1 MISSYKESRW
11 RVKARA
17 STLAPYDFCGSY
29 CMHLHILGICG
40 TFMGSL
46 AQLAKAQGHKVT
58 GSDQGIYPPM
68 SDQLEQAGIE
78 VIAGFDA
85 TQLDPAPDC
94 VIIGNA
100 MSRGN
105 PAVEYVLD
113 RGLPYMSGPDWM
125 GKYLLA
131 DKWVMAVAG
140 THGKT
145 TTSSM
150 LAWLLEF
157 GGMNPSYLIGGVP
170 ENFST
175 SARLTDSNFFIIE
188 ADEYDTAFFDKRS
201 KFVHYHPRT
210 LVMNNLEFDHAD
222 IFDNL
227 AAIERQFHHLVRT
240 VPSTGQ
246 VIYPSNNE
254 PLQRVIAQGCWSE
267 QVLLNS
273 SKDAPE
279 GWAVE
284 AILADCSEFNVFHQG
299 QQVATVSWALN
310 GEHNM
315 YNALAAMV
323 AARHVGIQ
331 PNTSATALAQ
341 FQSVKR
347 RMELVGE
354 VGTGDH
360 AVRIFDDFAHHPT
373 AIKLTLSGAKANQR
387 VNKRNGRLIAVVEP
401 RSNTMKL
408 GEHKAKLAASV
419 EDADATYWLEP
430 DGLSWSLTD
439 AVSRMKNQ
447 TVCSSVKD
455 LESRLLTDIQTGDD
469 LVIMSNGS
477 FSGLHRSLLA
487 KLTDK

>member
-1 MISSYKESRW
+1 
-11 RVKARA
+11 
-17 STLAPYDFCGSY
+17 
-29 CMHLHILGICG
+29 MHLHILGICG

-78 VIAGFDA
+78 VIAGFDSA
-85 TQLDPAPDC
+85 QLDPAPDC

-145 TTSSM
+145 TTASM
-150 LAWLLEF
+150 LAWILEY

-175 SARLTDSNFFIIE
+175 SARLTDSNFFVIE

-201 KFVHYHPRT
+201 KFIHYHPRT

-222 IFDNL
+222 IFDDL
-227 AAIERQFHHLVRT
+227 AAIERQFHHLIRT
-240 VPSTGQ
+240 VPASGL
-246 VIYPSNNE
+246 VIYPVDNDAI
-254 PLQRVIAQGCWSE
+254 QRVIAQGCWSE
-267 QVLLNS
+267 QALLNH
-273 SKDAPE
+273 AG
-279 GWAVE
+279 GWMVE
-284 AILADCSEFNVFHQG
+284 AILADCSQFDILHHNTV
-299 QQVATVSWALN
+299 VATVTWRLS

-315 YNALAAMV
+315 ANALAAVV
-323 AARHVGIQ
+323 AARHVGIE
-331 PNTSATALAQ
+331 PRTAAQALEQ

-347 RMELVGE
+347 RMELVGD
-354 VGTGDH
+354 VDD
-360 AVRIFDDFAHHPT
+360 VRIYDDFAHHPT
-373 AIKLTLSGAKANQR
+373 AIKLTLAGARA
-387 VNKRNGRLIAVVEP
+387 KRTIEKRAGRLLAVLEP

-408 GEHKAKLAASV
+408 GDHKETLAASV
-419 EDADATYWLEP
+419 EDADSTYWLEP
-430 DGLSWSLTD
+430 EGLSWSLTD
-439 AVSRMKNQ
+439 AVSSMKRQ
-447 TVCSSVKD
+447 TVCHTVED
-455 LESRLLTDIQTGDD
+455 LEQRLLGDIQEGDD
-469 LVIMSNGS
+469 VVIMSNGS
-477 FSGLHRSLLA
+477 FSGLHRSLLS
-487 KLTDK
+487 KLQNKSKSPSEADPL

>member
-1 MISSYKESRW
+1 
-11 RVKARA
+11 
-17 STLAPYDFCGSY
+17 
-29 CMHLHILGICG
+29 
-40 TFMGSL
+40 MGSL

-78 VIAGFDA
+78 VIAGFDPA
-85 TQLDPAPDC
+85 QLNPVPDC

-150 LAWLLEF
+150 LAWLLEYA
-157 GGMNPSYLIGGVP
+157 GMNPSYLIGGVP

-222 IFDNL
+222 IFDDL

-246 VIYPSNNE
+246 IIYPADNE
-254 PLQRVIAQGCWSE
+254 ALQRVIAQGCWSE
-267 QVLLNS
+267 QAQLLANKES
-273 SKDAPE
+273 DNASQDAVG

-284 AILADCSEFNVFHQG
+284 AVLADCSEFNVFHYG
-299 QQVATVSWALN
+299 KQVATVTWALS

-315 YNALAAMV
+315 YNALAAIV
-323 AARHVGIQ
+323 AARHVGIE
-331 PNTSATALAQ
+331 PHTSAEAFAQ

-354 VGTGDH
+354 VGSAGKT
-360 AVRIFDDFAHHPT
+360 VRIFDDFAHHPT
-373 AIKLTLSGAKANQR
+373 AIKLTLSGAKANQQVKER
-387 VNKRNGRLIAVVEP
+387 SGRLIAVLEP

-419 EDADATYWLEP
+419 EDADASYWLEP
-430 DGLSWSLTD
+430 EGMSWSLTD
-439 AVSRMKNQ
+439 AVAGMKNQ
-447 TVCSSVKD
+447 TVCHSVEE
-455 LESRLLTDIQTGDD
+455 LETQLLADIQAGDD

-487 KLTDK
+487 KLEAKDTAIKKAAPAKIEALL

>member
-1 MISSYKESRW
+1 
-11 RVKARA
+11 
-17 STLAPYDFCGSY
+17 
-29 CMHLHILGICG
+29 MHLHILGICG

-78 VIAGFDA
+78 VIAGFDPA
-85 TQLDPAPDC
+85 QLNPAPDY
-94 VIIGNA
+94 VIVGNA

-113 RGLPYMSGPDWM
+113 RGLPYISGPDWM

-145 TTSSM
+145 TTASM
-150 LAWLLEF
+150 LAWLLEYA
-157 GGMNPSYLIGGVP
+157 GMNPSYLIGGVP

-222 IFDNL
+222 IFDDL

-246 VIYPSNNE
+246 IIYPSGNQA
-254 PLQRVIAQGCWSE
+254 LQRVIAQGCWSE
-267 QVLLNS
+267 QAHIRSDKNQT
-273 SKDAPE
+273 E

-284 AILADCSEFNVFHQG
+284 AILADASQFNVYHQG
-299 QQVATVSWALN
+299 QRVCAVTWSLN

-315 YNALAAMV
+315 YNALAAII
-323 AARHVGIQ
+323 AARHVGIE
-331 PNTSATALAQ
+331 PRTSAEALAE

-347 RMELVGE
+347 RMELVGD
-354 VGTGDH
+354 VAGAHKTDSI
-360 AVRIFDDFAHHPT
+360 RIFDDFAHHPT
-373 AIKLTLSGAKANQR
+373 AIKLTLSGAKASQQVQGR
-387 VNKRNGRLIAVVEP
+387 SGRLIAVLEP

-408 GEHKAKLAASV
+408 GKHKAKLAASV
-419 EDADATYWLEP
+419 EDADASYWLEP
-430 DGLSWSLTD
+430 EGLSWSLSD
-439 AVSRMKNQ
+439 AVSGMKQQ
-447 TVCSSVKD
+447 TVCQNIEA
-455 LESRLLTDIQTGDD
+455 LEDRLLQDIQAGDD
-469 LVIMSNGS
+469 VIIMSNGS
-477 FSGLHRSLLA
+477 FSGLHRSLLS
-487 KLTDK
+487 KLIDKQQ

>member
-1 MISSYKESRW
+1 
-11 RVKARA
+11 
-17 STLAPYDFCGSY
+17 
-29 CMHLHILGICG
+29 MHLHILGICG

-78 VIAGFDA
+78 VIAGFDSA
-85 TQLDPAPDC
+85 QLDPAPDC

-131 DKWVMAVAG
+131 DKWVLAVAG

-150 LAWLLEF
+150 LAWLLEY

-210 LVMNNLEFDHAD
+210 LIMNNLEFDHAD
-222 IFDNL
+222 IFDDL

-240 VPSTGQ
+240 VPATGQ
-246 VIYPSNNE
+246 VIYPADNAA
-254 PLQRVIAQGCWSE
+254 LQRVIAQGCWSE
-267 QVLLNS
+267 QAVINPVT
-273 SKDAPE
+273 DND
-279 GWAVE
+279 GWTVAAIVE
-284 AILADCSEFNVFHQG
+284 DCSQFNVFHQG
-299 QQVATVSWALN
+299 QLAATVTWSLS

-315 YNALAAMV
+315 YNALAAMI
-323 AARHVGIQ
+323 AARHVGIDAK
-331 PNTSATALAQ
+331 TAATALSQ

-354 VGTGDH
+354 VNE
-360 AVRIFDDFAHHPT
+360 VRIYDDFAHHPT
-373 AIKLTLSGAKANQR
+373 AIKLTLSGAKAKQA
-387 VNKRNGRLIAVVEP
+387 VEKRSGRLIAVLEP

-419 EDADATYWLEP
+419 EDADASYWLEP
-430 DGLSWSLTD
+430 EGLSWSLND
-439 AVSRMKNQ
+439 ALSNRAAQ
-447 TVCSSVKD
+447 TVCQTVAE
-455 LESRLLTDIQTGDD
+455 LEAQLLADIQAGDD

-477 FSGLHRSLLA
+477 FSGLHRSLLNKLEA
-487 KLTDK
+487 KAAELS

>member
-1 MISSYKESRW
+1 
-11 RVKARA
+11 
-17 STLAPYDFCGSY
+17 
-29 CMHLHILGICG
+29 MHLHILGICG

-68 SDQLEQAGIE
+68 SDQLEQAGIDI
-78 VIAGFDA
+78 IAGFDPA
-85 TQLDPAPDC
+85 QLDPAPDY

-113 RGLPYMSGPDWM
+113 RGIPYISGPDWM

-131 DKWVMAVAG
+131 DKWVMAVSG

-145 TTSSM
+145 TTASM
-150 LAWLLEF
+150 LAWLLEY

-210 LVMNNLEFDHAD
+210 LIMNNLEFDHAD
-222 IFDNL
+222 IFDDL

-246 VIYPSNNE
+246 IIFPSENQA
-254 PLQRVIAQGCWSE
+254 LQRVIAQGCWS
-267 QVLLNS
+267 QQAHIHS
-273 SKDAPE
+273 DKTHARSDKTE
-279 GWAVE
+279 GWSVE
-284 AILADCSEFNVFHQG
+284 AILADFSQFNVYHNGEFACE
-299 QQVATVSWALN
+299 VRWSLN

-315 YNALAAMV
+315 YNALAAMI
-323 AARHVGIQ
+323 AARHVGIE
-331 PNTSATALAQ
+331 PKTAAEALAE

-354 VGTGDH
+354 IND
-360 AVRIFDDFAHHPT
+360 VRIFDDFAHHPT
-373 AIKLTLSGAKANQR
+373 AIKLTLSGAKATQK
-387 VNKRNGRLIAVVEP
+387 VNKRRGRLIAVLEP

-408 GEHKAKLAASV
+408 GEHKTKLAASI

-430 DGLSWSLTD
+430 EGLSWSLTD
-439 AVSRMKNQ
+439 AVAAMNNQ
-447 TVCSSVKD
+447 TVCHQIEA
-455 LESRLLTDIQTGDD
+455 LEAQLLKDIQAGDD
-469 LVIMSNGS
+469 VVIMSNGS

-487 KLTDK
+487 KLTQQVELS

>member
-1 MISSYKESRW
+1 
-11 RVKARA
+11 
-17 STLAPYDFCGSY
+17 
-29 CMHLHILGICG
+29 MHLHILGICG

-78 VIAGFDA
+78 VIAGFDPA
-85 TQLDPAPDC
+85 QLDPAPDC

-113 RGLPYMSGPDWM
+113 RGLHYMSGPDWM

-131 DKWVMAVAG
+131 DKWVMAVSG

-150 LAWLLEF
+150 LAWILEYA
-157 GGMNPSYLIGGVP
+157 GMNPSYLIGGVP

-222 IFDNL
+222 IFDDL

-240 VPSTGQ
+240 VPSTGL
-246 VIYPSNNE
+246 VIYPVDNSA
-254 PLQRVIAQGCWSE
+254 LQRVIAQGCWSE
-267 QVLLNS
+267 QALINH
-273 SKDAPE
+273 AG
-279 GWAVE
+279 GWMAE
-284 AILADCSEFNVFHQG
+284 ENLADCSQFKVIYKG
-299 QQVATVSWALN
+299 DVVATVEWPLS
-310 GEHNM
+310 GQHNM
-315 YNALAAMV
+315 ANGLAAIV
-323 AARHVGIQ
+323 AARHVGIE
-331 PNTSATALAQ
+331 PHIAAEALAQ
-341 FQSVKR
+341 FKSVKR

-354 VGTGDH
+354 VNSI
-360 AVRIFDDFAHHPT
+360 RIYDDFAHHPT
-373 AIKLTLSGAKANQR
+373 AIKLTLSGMRANR
-387 VNKRNGRLIAVVEP
+387 AIEKRQGRLIAVLEP
-401 RSNTMKL
+401 RSNTMKM
-408 GEHKAKLAASV
+408 GEHKSALAQSV
-419 EDADATYWLEP
+419 EDADESYWLEP
-430 DGLSWSLTD
+430 EGLSWSLTD
-439 AVSRMKNQ
+439 ATSGMKNQ
-447 TVCSSVKD
+447 HVCSTVD
-455 LESRLLTDIQTGDD
+455 QLEGLLLQTVETGDD

-477 FSGLHRSLLA
+477 FSGLHRSLLN
-487 KLTDK
+487 KLKNSYNDSGEMPTSDPL

>member
-1 MISSYKESRW
+1 
-11 RVKARA
+11 
-17 STLAPYDFCGSY
+17 
-29 CMHLHILGICG
+29 MHLHILGICG

-78 VIAGFDA
+78 IIAGFDPA
-85 TQLDPAPDC
+85 QLDPAPDY
-94 VIIGNA
+94 VIVGNA

-113 RGLPYMSGPDWM
+113 RGLPYISGPDWM

-150 LAWLLEF
+150 LAWLLEYA
-157 GGMNPSYLIGGVP
+157 GMNPSYLIGGVP

-222 IFDNL
+222 IFDDL

-246 VIYPSNNE
+246 IIFPSDNE
-254 PLQRVIAQGCWSE
+254 ALQRVIAQGCWSQQE
-267 QVLLNS
+267 HIHTDKHQ
-273 SKDAPE
+273 AE
-279 GWAVE
+279 GWAVD
-284 AILADCSEFNVFHQG
+284 AILADFSQFNVYHQG
-299 QQVATVSWALN
+299 QLVCEVSWSLN

-315 YNALAAMV
+315 YNALAAII
-323 AARHVGIQ
+323 AARHVGIE
-331 PNTSATALAQ
+331 PRTSAEALAE

-354 VGTGDH
+354 VGRAGDINNI
-360 AVRIFDDFAHHPT
+360 RIFDDFAHHPT
-373 AIKLTLSGAKANQR
+373 AIKLTLSGAKAAQQ
-387 VNKRNGRLIAVVEP
+387 VQGRNGRLIAVLEP

-419 EDADATYWLEP
+419 EDGDHTYWLEP
-430 DGLSWSLTD
+430 EGLSWSLTE
-439 AVSRMKNQ
+439 AVAGMKNQ
-447 TVCSSVKD
+447 QVFTTVEA
-455 LESRLLTDIQTGDD
+455 LEQQLLNDIQNGDD
-469 LVIMSNGS
+469 VVMMSNGS
-477 FSGLHRSLLA
+477 FSGIHRSLLA
-487 KLTDK
+487 KLCEKAVVQKEGELS

>member
-1 MISSYKESRW
+1 
-11 RVKARA
+11 
-17 STLAPYDFCGSY
+17 
-29 CMHLHILGICG
+29 
-40 TFMGSL
+40 MGSL

-85 TQLDPAPDC
+85 AQLDPAPDC

-150 LAWLLEF
+150 LAWLLEY

-222 IFDNL
+222 IFDDL

-246 VIYPSNNE
+246 IIYPANNE
-254 PLQRVIAQGCWSE
+254 ALQRVIAQGCWSE
-267 QVLLNS
+267 RVLINS
-273 SKDAPE
+273 TNGSAS
-279 GWAVE
+279 GWAAE
-284 AILADCSEFNVFHQG
+284 ALLADFSQFNVYHQG
-299 QQVATVSWALN
+299 QLACEVTWSLS

-315 YNALAAMV
+315 YNALAAII
-323 AARHVGIQ
+323 AARHVGIE
-331 PNTSATALAQ
+331 PKTAAEALAE

-354 VGTGDH
+354 IDGVEKTESI
-360 AVRIFDDFAHHPT
+360 RIYDDFAHHPT
-373 AIKLTLSGAKANQR
+373 AIKLTLFGAKAAQKVQQR
-387 VNKRNGRLIAVVEP
+387 GGRLIAVLEP

-408 GEHKAKLAASV
+408 GEHKAKLAASI
-419 EDADATYWLEP
+419 EDADHTYWLEP
-430 DGLSWSLTD
+430 EGLSWSLTD
-439 AVSRMKNQ
+439 AVASMNNQ
-447 TVCSSVKD
+447 QVFTTVEA
-455 LESRLLTDIQTGDD
+455 LEQQLLTDIQSGDD
-469 LVIMSNGS
+469 VVIMSNGS
-477 FSGLHRSLLA
+477 FSGIHRSLLG
-487 KLTDK
+487 KLRDKSSAQKESELV

>member
-1 MISSYKESRW
+1 
-11 RVKARA
+11 
-17 STLAPYDFCGSY
+17 
-29 CMHLHILGICG
+29 MHLHILGICG

-78 VIAGFDA
+78 VIAGFDPA
-85 TQLDPAPDC
+85 QLDPAPDC

-222 IFDNL
+222 IFDDL

-246 VIYPSNNE
+246 VIYPADNAA
-254 PLQRVIAQGCWSE
+254 LQRVIGQGCWSE
-267 QVLLNS
+267 QVLINS
-273 SKDAPE
+273 EQTGAKNS
-279 GWAVE
+279 WSVE
-284 AILADCSEFNVFHQG
+284 AIVEDCSQFKVFHQG
-299 QQVATVSWALN
+299 DVVATVTWSLS

-315 YNALAAMV
+315 YNALAAMI
-323 AARHVGIQ
+323 AARHVGIELK
-331 PNTSATALAQ
+331 TAAEALAQ

-354 VGTGDH
+354 TGG
-360 AVRIFDDFAHHPT
+360 VRLYDDFAHHPT
-373 AIKLTLSGAKANQR
+373 AIKLTLSGAKAKQTVEQR
-387 VNKRNGRLIAVVEP
+387 TGRLVAVLEP

-419 EDADATYWLEP
+419 EDADCTYWLEP
-430 DGLSWSLTD
+430 EGLSWSLSD
-439 AVSRMKNQ
+439 AVAGMPNQ
-447 TVCSSVKD
+447 TVCQTITVLEAQLLKD
-455 LESRLLTDIQTGDD
+455 ILAGDD
-469 LVIMSNGS
+469 VVIMSNGS
-477 FSGLHRSLLA
+477 FSGLHRSLLGKLKDKLEA
-487 KLTDK
+487 KEATP

>member
-1 MISSYKESRW
+1 
-11 RVKARA
+11 
-17 STLAPYDFCGSY
+17 
-29 CMHLHILGICG
+29 MHLHILGICG

-46 AQLAKAQGHKVT
+46 AQLAKAQGHRVT

-78 VIAGFDA
+78 VIAGFDPA
-85 TQLDPAPDC
+85 QLDPAPDY
-94 VIIGNA
+94 VIVGNA
-100 MSRGN
+100 ISRGN

-113 RGLPYMSGPDWM
+113 RGLPYISGPDWM

-150 LAWLLEF
+150 LAWLLEYA
-157 GGMNPSYLIGGVP
+157 GMNPSYLIGGVP

-201 KFVHYHPRT
+201 KFIHYHPRT

-222 IFDNL
+222 IFDDL

-246 VIYPSNNE
+246 IIYPSDNE
-254 PLQRVIAQGCWSE
+254 ALQRVIAQGCWSE
-267 QVLLNS
+267 QAHIRDDKHQS
-273 SKDAPE
+273 E

-284 AILADCSEFNVFHQG
+284 AILADASQFNVYHLG
-299 QQVATVSWALN
+299 QLVCAVMWSLS

-315 YNALAAMV
+315 YNALSAII
-323 AARHVGIQ
+323 AARHVGIE
-331 PNTSATALAQ
+331 PRTSAEALTK

-347 RMELVGE
+347 RME
-354 VGTGDH
+354 
-360 AVRIFDDFAHHPT
+360 
-373 AIKLTLSGAKANQR
+373 
-387 VNKRNGRLIAVVEP
+387 
-401 RSNTMKL
+401 
-408 GEHKAKLAASV
+408 
-419 EDADATYWLEP
+419 
-430 DGLSWSLTD
+430 
-439 AVSRMKNQ
+439 
-447 TVCSSVKD
+447 
-455 LESRLLTDIQTGDD
+455 
-469 LVIMSNGS
+469 
-477 FSGLHRSLLA
+477 
-487 KLTDK
+487 

>member
-1 MISSYKESRW
+1 
-11 RVKARA
+11 
-17 STLAPYDFCGSY
+17 
-29 CMHLHILGICG
+29 
-40 TFMGSL
+40 
-46 AQLAKAQGHKVT
+46 VT

-68 SDQLEQAGIE
+68 SDQLEQAGID
-78 VIAGFDA
+78 VIAGFDPA
-85 TQLDPAPDC
+85 QFDPVPDY
-94 VIIGNA
+94 VIVGNA

-113 RGLPYMSGPDWM
+113 RGLPYISGPDWM

-150 LAWLLEF
+150 LAWLLEYA
-157 GGMNPSYLIGGVP
+157 GMNPSYLIGGVP

-222 IFDNL
+222 IFDDL

-240 VPSTGQ
+240 VPSIGQ
-246 VIYPSNNE
+246 IIYPSDNAA
-254 PLQRVIAQGCWSE
+254 LQRVIAQGCWSE
-267 QVLLNS
+267 QAYIRDDKLQS
-273 SKDAPE
+273 E

-284 AILADCSEFNVFHQG
+284 AILADASQFSVYHQG
-299 QQVATVSWALN
+299 QLVCEVTWSLN

-315 YNALAAMV
+315 YNALAAII
-323 AARHVGIQ
+323 AARHVGIE
-331 PNTSATALAQ
+331 PRTSAEALAG

-354 VGTGDH
+354 VVGVNKTDSI
-360 AVRIFDDFAHHPT
+360 RIFDDFAHHPT
-373 AIKLTLSGAKANQR
+373 AIKLTLSGAKASQQVQGRSGR
-387 VNKRNGRLIAVVEP
+387 VIAVLEP

-430 DGLSWSLTD
+430 EGLSWSLSD
-439 AVSRMKNQ
+439 AVAGMKQ
-447 TVCSSVKD
+447 QAVCQNIEA
-455 LESRLLTDIQTGDD
+455 LEDRLLKDIQAGDD
-469 LVIMSNGS
+469 VVIMSNGS
-477 FSGLHRSLLA
+477 FSGLHRSLFS
-487 KLTDK
+487 KLIDKQQ

>member
-1 MISSYKESRW
+1 
-11 RVKARA
+11 
-17 STLAPYDFCGSY
+17 
-29 CMHLHILGICG
+29 MHLHILGICG

-58 GSDQGIYPPM
+58 GSDKGIYPPM

-78 VIAGFDA
+78 VIAGFDPS
-85 TQLDPAPDC
+85 QLDPAPDC

-150 LAWLLEF
+150 LAWLLEY

-222 IFDNL
+222 IFDDL
-227 AAIERQFHHLVRT
+227 KAIERQFHHLVRT

-246 VIYPSNNE
+246 VIYPADNE
-254 PLQRVIAQGCWSE
+254 ALERVIAQGCWS
-267 QVLLNS
+267 QQALLNN
-273 SKDAPE
+273 DN
-279 GWAVE
+279 GWQVE
-284 AILADCSEFNVFHQG
+284 ALQPDCSQFNVFHQG
-299 QQVATVSWALN
+299 ELAATVNWSLN

-315 YNALAAMV
+315 QNALAAIV
-323 AARHVGIQ
+323 AARHVGIE
-331 PNTSATALAQ
+331 PKTAAEALAQ

-354 VGTGDH
+354 VGSADQTI
-360 AVRIFDDFAHHPT
+360 RLFDDFAHHPT
-373 AIKLTLSGAKANQR
+373 AIKLTLSGAKANLQ
-387 VNKRNGRLIAVVEP
+387 VNNRSGRLIAVLEP

-419 EDADATYWLEP
+419 EDADCSYWLEP
-430 DGLSWSLTD
+430 EGLSWSLTD
-439 AVSRMKNQ
+439 AVSGMKNQ
-447 TVCSSVKD
+447 IVCQTVEA
-455 LESRLLTDIQTGDD
+455 LEAQLLKDIQAGDD
-469 LVIMSNGS
+469 VVIMSNGS
-477 FSGLHRSLLA
+477 FSGLHRSLLN
-487 KLTDK
+487 KLQQREVELS

>member
-1 MISSYKESRW
+1 
-11 RVKARA
+11 
-17 STLAPYDFCGSY
+17 
-29 CMHLHILGICG
+29 MHLHILGICG

-46 AQLAKAQGHKVT
+46 AQLAKAQGHRVT

-78 VIAGFDA
+78 VIAGFDPA
-85 TQLDPAPDC
+85 QLDPAPDY
-94 VIIGNA
+94 VIVGNA

-113 RGLPYMSGPDWM
+113 RGLPYISGPDWM

-150 LAWLLEF
+150 LAWLLEYA
-157 GGMNPSYLIGGVP
+157 GMNPSYLIGGVP

-222 IFDNL
+222 IFDDL
-227 AAIERQFHHLVRT
+227 GAIERQFHHLVRT

-246 VIYPSNNE
+246 IIFPSENE
-254 PLQRVIAQGCWSE
+254 ALQRVIAQGCWSE
-267 QVLLNS
+267 QAHIQS
-273 SKDAPE
+273 DKKQAE

-284 AILADCSEFNVFHQG
+284 AILADASQFNVYHQG
-299 QQVATVSWALN
+299 QLVCAVTWSLN

-315 YNALAAMV
+315 YNALAAII
-323 AARHVGIQ
+323 AARHVGIE
-331 PNTSATALAQ
+331 PRTSAAALAE

-354 VGTGDH
+354 VAGANETDSI
-360 AVRIFDDFAHHPT
+360 RIFDDFAHHPT
-373 AIKLTLSGAKANQR
+373 AIKLTLSGAKASQQVQGR
-387 VNKRNGRLIAVVEP
+387 SGRLIAVLEP

-419 EDADATYWLEP
+419 EDADASYWLEP
-430 DGLSWSLTD
+430 EGLSWSLSD
-439 AVSRMKNQ
+439 AVAGMQQQ
-447 TVCSSVKD
+447 TVCQNIEA
-455 LESRLLTDIQTGDD
+455 LEDRLLQDIQAGDD

-487 KLTDK
+487 KLIDKQT

>member
-1 MISSYKESRW
+1 
-11 RVKARA
+11 
-17 STLAPYDFCGSY
+17 
-29 CMHLHILGICG
+29 MHLHILGICG

-78 VIAGFDA
+78 VIAGFDPA
-85 TQLDPAPDC
+85 QLDPAPDC

-222 IFDNL
+222 IFDDL

-246 VIYPSNNE
+246 VIYPADNAA
-254 PLQRVIAQGCWSE
+254 LQRVIGQGCWSE
-267 QVLLNS
+267 QVLINS
-273 SKDAPE
+273 EQAGAKNS
-279 GWAVE
+279 WSVE
-284 AILADCSEFNVFHQG
+284 AIVEDCSQFKVFHQG
-299 QQVATVSWALN
+299 DVVATVTWSLS

-315 YNALAAMV
+315 YNALAAMI
-323 AARHVGIQ
+323 AARHVGIE
-331 PNTSATALAQ
+331 PKTAAEALAQ

-354 VGTGDH
+354 TGG
-360 AVRIFDDFAHHPT
+360 VRLYDDFAHHPT
-373 AIKLTLSGAKANQR
+373 AIKLTLSGAKAKQAVEQR
-387 VNKRNGRLIAVVEP
+387 TGRLVAVLEP

-419 EDADATYWLEP
+419 EDADCTYWLEP
-430 DGLSWSLTD
+430 EGLSWSLSD
-439 AVSRMKNQ
+439 AVAGMPNQ
-447 TVCSSVKD
+447 TVCQTIAA
-455 LESRLLTDIQTGDD
+455 LEAQLLKDIQAGDD
-469 LVIMSNGS
+469 VVIMSNGS
-477 FSGLHRSLLA
+477 FSGLHRSLLG
-487 KLTDK
+487 KLKDKLEAIEATP

>member
-1 MISSYKESRW
+1 
-11 RVKARA
+11 
-17 STLAPYDFCGSY
+17 
-29 CMHLHILGICG
+29 MHLHILGICG

-46 AQLAKAQGHKVT
+46 AQLAKAQGHRVT

-68 SDQLEQAGIE
+68 SDQLEKAGIE
-78 VIAGFDA
+78 VIAGFDPA
-85 TQLDPAPDC
+85 QLDPAPDY

-113 RGLPYMSGPDWM
+113 RGLPYISGPDWM

-145 TTSSM
+145 TTASM

-157 GGMNPSYLIGGVP
+157 GGMNPGYLIGGVP

-222 IFDNL
+222 IFDDL

-246 VIYPSNNE
+246 VIYPVENDA
-254 PLQRVIAQGCWSE
+254 LQRVIAQGCWSE
-267 QVLLNS
+267 QALLNHS
-273 SKDAPE
+273 G
-279 GWAVE
+279 GWMVE
-284 AILADCSEFNVFHQG
+284 ALLADCSQFNVLYRG
-299 QQVATVSWALN
+299 DIVATVKWALS

-315 YNALAAMV
+315 ANALAAIV
-323 AARHVGIQ
+323 AARHVGIE
-331 PNTSATALAQ
+331 PHTSAEALAQ

-347 RMELVGE
+347 RMELVGAA
-354 VGTGDH
+354 DDI
-360 AVRIFDDFAHHPT
+360 RIYDDFAHHPT
-373 AIKLTLSGAKANQR
+373 AIKLTLSGAKAKGIIE
-387 VNKRNGRLIAVVEP
+387 KRAGRLIAVLEP

-430 DGLSWSLTD
+430 EGLSWSLTD
-439 AVSRMKNQ
+439 ALVGMNNQ
-447 TVCSSVKD
+447 TVCQSVEALEAQLLQD
-455 LESRLLTDIQTGDD
+455 LRTGDD
-469 LVIMSNGS
+469 VVLMSNGS

-487 KLTDK
+487 KLKEHTER

>member
-1 MISSYKESRW
+1 
-11 RVKARA
+11 
-17 STLAPYDFCGSY
+17 
-29 CMHLHILGICG
+29 MHLHILGICG

-68 SDQLEQAGIE
+68 SDQLAQAGIE
-78 VIAGFDA
+78 VIAGFDSA
-85 TQLDPAPDC
+85 QLDPAPDC

-113 RGLPYMSGPDWM
+113 RGIPYMSGPDWM

-150 LAWLLEF
+150 LAWILEF
-157 GGMNPSYLIGGVP
+157 AGMNPSYLIGGVP

-222 IFDNL
+222 IFSDL
-227 AAIERQFHHLVRT
+227 ADIERQFHHLVRT

-246 VIYPSNNE
+246 VIYPVDNAA
-254 PLQRVIAQGCWSE
+254 LQRVIAQGCWSE
-267 QVLLNS
+267 QALLNH
-273 SKDAPE
+273 AG
-279 GWAVE
+279 GWRVE
-284 AILADCSEFNVFHQG
+284 AILADGSEFNILHHDKV
-299 QQVATVSWALN
+299 VATVAWNLS
-310 GEHNM
+310 GDHNM
-315 YNALAAMV
+315 ANALAALV
-323 AARHVGIQ
+323 AARHVGVE
-331 PNTSATALAQ
+331 PHTAVAALAE

-347 RMELVGE
+347 RMELVGQ
-354 VGTGDH
+354 VNDM
-360 AVRIFDDFAHHPT
+360 RIYDDFAHHPT
-373 AIKLTLSGAKANQR
+373 AIKLTLSGMKAKRHIENCT
-387 VNKRNGRLIAVVEP
+387 GRLVAVLEP

-408 GEHKAKLAASV
+408 GDHKETLAASV
-419 EDADATYWLEP
+419 EDADSTYWLEP
-430 DGLSWSLTD
+430 EGLSWSLTD
-439 AVSRMKNQ
+439 AVAGMNRQ
-447 TVCSSVKD
+447 TVCHTVAELEEHLLAD
-455 LESRLLTDIQTGDD
+455 LQAGDD
-469 LVIMSNGS
+469 VVIMSNGS
-477 FSGLHRSLLA
+477 FSGLHRSLLS
-487 KLTDK
+487 KLEASKS

>member
-1 MISSYKESRW
+1 
-11 RVKARA
+11 
-17 STLAPYDFCGSY
+17 
-29 CMHLHILGICG
+29 MHLHILGICG

-46 AQLAKAQGHKVT
+46 AQLAKAQGHRVT

-78 VIAGFDA
+78 VIAGFDPA
-85 TQLDPAPDC
+85 QLDPAPDY
-94 VIIGNA
+94 VIVGNA

-113 RGLPYMSGPDWM
+113 RGLPYLSGPDWM
-125 GKYLLA
+125 GKHLLA

-150 LAWLLEF
+150 LAWLLEYA
-157 GGMNPSYLIGGVP
+157 GMNPSYLIGGVP

-222 IFDNL
+222 IFDDL

-246 VIYPSNNE
+246 IIYPSDNE
-254 PLQRVIAQGCWSE
+254 ALQRVIAQGCWSE
-267 QVLLNS
+267 QVHIRDD
-273 SKDAPE
+273 KHQAE
-279 GWAVE
+279 GWAVD
-284 AILADCSEFNVFHQG
+284 AILADASQFNVYHLG
-299 QQVATVSWALN
+299 QLVCEVTWSLN

-315 YNALAAMV
+315 YNALAAII
-323 AARHVGIQ
+323 AARHVGIE
-331 PNTSATALAQ
+331 PRISAEALTK

-354 VGTGDH
+354 VAGANATDSI
-360 AVRIFDDFAHHPT
+360 RIFDDFAHHPT
-373 AIKLTLSGAKANQR
+373 AIKLTLSGAKASQQVQGR
-387 VNKRNGRLIAVVEP
+387 SGRLIAVLEP

-408 GEHKAKLAASV
+408 GKHKAKLAASV
-419 EDADATYWLEP
+419 EDADASYWLEP
-430 DGLSWSLTD
+430 EGLSWSLSD
-439 AVSRMKNQ
+439 AVSGMKQQ
-447 TVCSSVKD
+447 TVCQNIEA
-455 LESRLLTDIQTGDD
+455 LEDRLLQDIQAGDD
-469 LVIMSNGS
+469 VIIMSNGS
-477 FSGLHRSLLA
+477 FSGLHRSLLS
-487 KLTDK
+487 KLIDKQQ

>member
-1 MISSYKESRW
+1 
-11 RVKARA
+11 
-17 STLAPYDFCGSY
+17 
-29 CMHLHILGICG
+29 MHLHILGICG

-78 VIAGFDA
+78 IIAGFDPG
-85 TQLDPAPDC
+85 QLDPAPDY

-105 PAVEYVLD
+105 PAVEFVLN
-113 RGLPYMSGPDWM
+113 RGLPYISGPDWI
-125 GKYLLA
+125 GKHLLA

-150 LAWLLEF
+150 LAWLLEYA
-157 GGMNPSYLIGGVP
+157 GMNPGYLIGGVP

-201 KFVHYHPRT
+201 KFVHYRPRT

-222 IFDNL
+222 IFDDL

-240 VPSTGQ
+240 VPATGQ
-246 VIYPSNNE
+246 IIYPSENE
-254 PLQRVIAQGCWSE
+254 ALQRVIAQGCWSE
-267 QVLLNS
+267 QAHIRVDKNQ
-273 SKDAPE
+273 PE
-279 GWAVE
+279 GWSVAP
-284 AILADCSEFNVFHQG
+284 ILEDFSQFNVYHQG
-299 QQVATVSWALN
+299 RLTCEVTWLLN

-315 YNALAAMV
+315 YNALAAII
-323 AARHVGIQ
+323 AARHVGIE
-331 PNTSATALAQ
+331 PRTSAAALAE

-354 VGTGDH
+354 VGIAGEINRT
-360 AVRIFDDFAHHPT
+360 RIFDDFAHHPT
-373 AIKLTLSGAKANQR
+373 AIKLTLSGAKAAQHVQGR
-387 VNKRNGRLIAVVEP
+387 SGRLIAVLEP

-408 GEHKAKLAASV
+408 GQHKAKLATSV
-419 EDADATYWLEP
+419 EDADFTYWLEP
-430 DGLSWSLTD
+430 EGLSWSLID
-439 AVSRMKNQ
+439 ALSNIKNQ
-447 TVCSSVKD
+447 YVFNTVAE
-455 LESRLLTDIQTGDD
+455 LEQQLLRNIQCGDD
-469 LVIMSNGS
+469 VVIMSNGS
-477 FSGLHRSLLA
+477 FLGLPRSLLS
-487 KLTDK
+487 KLTENRLVANAKEAVPL

>member
-1 MISSYKESRW
+1 
-11 RVKARA
+11 
-17 STLAPYDFCGSY
+17 
-29 CMHLHILGICG
+29 
-40 TFMGSL
+40 MGSL

-68 SDQLEQAGIE
+68 SDQLAKAGID
-78 VIAGFDA
+78 VIAGFDPA
-85 TQLDPAPDC
+85 QLDPAPDY

-113 RGLPYMSGPDWM
+113 RGLPYISGPDWM

-131 DKWVMAVAG
+131 DKWVMAVSG

-145 TTSSM
+145 TTASM
-150 LAWLLEF
+150 LAWMLEF
-157 GGMNPSYLIGGVP
+157 AGMNPGYLIGGVP

-201 KFVHYHPRT
+201 KFIHYHPRT
-210 LVMNNLEFDHAD
+210 LIMNNLEFDHAD
-222 IFDNL
+222 IFDDL

-246 VIYPSNNE
+246 VIYPVENAA
-254 PLQRVIAQGCWSE
+254 LQRVIAQGCWSE
-267 QVLLNS
+267 QALLNHS
-273 SKDAPE
+273 A
-279 GWAVE
+279 GWMVE
-284 AILADCSEFNVFHQG
+284 AILADCSQFHILHRG
-299 QQVATVSWALN
+299 EIVATVNWALS

-315 YNALAAMV
+315 ANALAAIV
-323 AARHVGIQ
+323 AARHVGIE
-331 PNTSATALAQ
+331 PAVAAEALAQ

-354 VGTGDH
+354 VNDI
-360 AVRIFDDFAHHPT
+360 RIYDDFAHHPT
-373 AIKLTLSGAKANQR
+373 AIKLTLSGAKAKGIIE
-387 VNKRNGRLIAVVEP
+387 KRHGRLVAVLEP

-408 GEHKAKLAASV
+408 GEHKTALADSV
-419 EDADATYWLEP
+419 EDADRTYWLEP
-430 DGLSWSLTD
+430 EGLSWSLSD
-439 AVSRMKNQ
+439 AVASKHNQ
-447 TVCSSVKD
+447 AVCQSVEE
-455 LESRLLTDIQTGDD
+455 LEAQLLKELQAGDD
-469 LVIMSNGS
+469 VVIMSNGS

-487 KLTDK
+487 KLTEYCPA

>member
-1 MISSYKESRW
+1 
-11 RVKARA
+11 
-17 STLAPYDFCGSY
+17 
-29 CMHLHILGICG
+29 
-40 TFMGSL
+40 MGSL

-78 VIAGFDA
+78 VIAGFDPA
-85 TQLDPAPDC
+85 QLNPVPDC

-150 LAWLLEF
+150 LAWLLEYA
-157 GGMNPSYLIGGVP
+157 GMNPSYLIGGVP

-222 IFDNL
+222 IFDDL

-246 VIYPSNNE
+246 IIYPADNE
-254 PLQRVIAQGCWSE
+254 ALQRVIAQGCWSE
-267 QVLLNS
+267 QAQLLANKES
-273 SKDAPE
+273 DNTSQDALG

-284 AILADCSEFNVFHQG
+284 AVLADCSEFNVFHHG
-299 QQVATVSWALN
+299 KQVATVTWPLS

-315 YNALAAMV
+315 YNALAAIV
-323 AARHVGIQ
+323 AARHVGVE
-331 PNTSATALAQ
+331 PHTSAEAFAQ

-354 VGTGDH
+354 VGSMGKT
-360 AVRIFDDFAHHPT
+360 VRIFDDFAHHPT
-373 AIKLTLSGAKANQR
+373 AIKLTLSGAKANQQVKER
-387 VNKRNGRLIAVVEP
+387 SGRLIAVLEP

-419 EDADATYWLEP
+419 EDADASYWLEP
-430 DGLSWSLTD
+430 EGMSWSLAD
-439 AVSRMKNQ
+439 AVAGMKNQ
-447 TVCSSVKD
+447 TVCHSVEE
-455 LESRLLTDIQTGDD
+455 LEAQLLADIQAGDD

-487 KLTDK
+487 KLEAKDTANKKVAAAKIEALL

>member
-1 MISSYKESRW
+1 
-11 RVKARA
+11 
-17 STLAPYDFCGSY
+17 
-29 CMHLHILGICG
+29 MHLHILGICG

-68 SDQLEQAGIE
+68 SDQLELAGIK
-78 VIAGFDA
+78 VIAGFDPA
-85 TQLDPAPDC
+85 QLDPAPDY

-105 PAVEYVLD
+105 PAVEYVLN
-113 RGLPYMSGPDWM
+113 RGLPYISGPDWM

-145 TTSSM
+145 TTASM

-170 ENFST
+170 ENFAT

-222 IFDNL
+222 IFDDL

-246 VIYPSNNE
+246 IIYPRDSE
-254 PLQRVIAQGCWSE
+254 GLQRVIAQGCWSE
-267 QVLLNS
+267 QALLNS
-273 SKDAPE
+273 SVNATA

-284 AILADCSEFNVFHQG
+284 AVLTDCSQFKVFHQG
-299 QQVATVSWALN
+299 KEVATVTWSLS

-315 YNALAAMV
+315 YNALAAIV
-323 AARHVGIQ
+323 AARHVGIE
-331 PNTSATALAQ
+331 TKIAAAALGQ

-354 VGTGDH
+354 VNDI
-360 AVRIFDDFAHHPT
+360 RIYDDFAHHPT
-373 AIKLTLSGAKANQR
+373 AIKLTLSGAKAKQQLTNQKNAR
-387 VNKRNGRLIAVVEP
+387 FGGRLIAVLEP

-419 EDADATYWLEP
+419 EDADRTYWLEP
-430 DGLSWSLTD
+430 EGLSWSLAD
-439 AVSRMKNQ
+439 AVAGMRSQ
-447 TVCSSVKD
+447 YVFATVED
-455 LESRLLTDIQTGDD
+455 LEQQLLVEIQSGDD
-469 LVIMSNGS
+469 VIIMSNGN
-477 FSGLHRSLLA
+477 FSGIHRSLLV
-487 KLTDK
+487 KLEQREAELS